1 MFIVQFF
8 VLSDNVKF
16 AVGANKWLQFKMF
29 TILMACV
36 GAVLLFYMQEEE
48 AFCAL
53 NTLIVDN
60 AMHGL
65 FIEGFPKLTRFL
77 EHHDRI
83 MSEIMRKLHQH
94 FIKHNVDAI
103 LYSIKWFFVVFL
115 ERIPFSLSLR
125 VWDIFL
131 LEEFIEA
138 DIEKKIGRRR
148 SEYTGTE
155 KQVINDVI
163 LRQEQNAIEVQSNVS
178 YNTSKC
184 ATGEFITKKYIKVL
198 YRILHL

>member
-53 NTLIVDN
+53 NILIVDN

-77 EHHDRI
+77 EHHDHI
-83 MSEIMRKLHQH
+83 MSKIMRKLHQH

-131 LEEFIEA
+131 LEGDRVITAMAITILYLHKNELLRLIDMDSIIE
-138 DIEKKIGRRR
+138 
-148 SEYTGTE
+148 YL
-155 KQVINDVI
+155 QVKLHKNFGYNDD
-163 LRQEQNAIEVQSNVS
+163 
-178 YNTSKC
+178 
-184 ATGEFITKKYIKVL
+184 
-198 YRILHL
+198 